1 MEVLM
6 VNGSSHPAG
15 ATYRALHIVEE
26 ELGAAGINAR
36 WFQLGNAP
44 VRGCL
49 ACEHCAKTH
58 RCVFQD
64 DVCNELI
71 EGLLACDGAVFG
83 SPVFFAGPNSALTA
97 LMDRAFYATCRYGH
111 LLAGKP
117 AASVVSMKRMG
128 ATSAIERLNQYF
140 LYAEMPIISTPNWA
154 AQFRDHST
162 VEEDTL
168 GERRLRQLG
177 RNMARAVQAFAV
189 AGNGE

>member
-15 ATYRALHIVEE
+15 ATYRALALVEK
-26 ELGAAGINAR
+26 ELHAAGIGTR

-49 ACEHCAKTH
+49 SCEHCAKTH

-64 DVCNELI
+64 DICNELI
-71 EGLLACDGAVFG
+71 EGLLACDGVVVG

-117 AASVVSMKRMG
+117 AAAVVSMKRIG
-128 ATSAIERLNQYF
+128 ATSALDGLNRYF
-140 LYAEMPIISTPNWA
+140 LYAEMPVISTPNWA

-162 VEEDTL
+162 MEEDAL
-168 GERRLRQLG
+168 GQKRLRQLG
-177 RNMARAVQAFAV
+177 QNMARAVQAFAP
-189 AGNGE
+189 NGAE